1 MRQIHFTVRCICL
14 QGFKCSCTS
23 AMTRGIL
30 WYHDGPPPT
39 NGSGNGLLGSGEAA
53 RMAALG
59 AGRRK
64 MSSPATFLGPQ
75 RPIARR
81 LSNVG
86 IQARKFSHG
95 LVFGSGPAT
104 AEIVCQGRALCA
116 QYIRSRL
123 KRNGLFTK
131 KCGLQRLRS
140 AATLPGG
147 YVVRQVLP
155 DLISVGTELERLHPK
170 VYFLFILENMADS
183 FSRQLRK

>member
-1 MRQIHFTVRCICL
+1 M
-14 QGFKCSCTS
+14 KPTS
-23 AMTRGIL
+23 TPPNPTITITSS
-30 WYHDGPPPT
+30 DGPPPT